1 VKARRAAAGLV
12 GAALVLT
19 LAGCPNEPAPPT
31 AKTVPTPASV
41 TEAIKSL
48 CDFFVARAHETLRK
62 PEAEGNVELFRGT
75 PGFPADLN
83 DYARAYYLTNASDPF
98 DAGERA
104 KLDAAYAKV
113 IKSCESHGW
122 KA

>member
-75 PGFPADLN
+75 PGFPADLI
-83 DYARAYYLTNASDPF
+83 DRV
-98 DAGERA
+98 GEREQ
-104 KLDAAYAKV
+104 KD
-113 IKSCESHGW
+113 SCLRVEPERTGSGPAVRKHGDP
-122 KA
+122 